1 MKIQI
6 IGGSGTGKSTL
17 AKYIS
22 EKEKIKWIDTD
33 QYLWKDDTFTE
44 NNPIE
49 KRIEMYQT
57 DIETFSSY
65 AVSGSIDLWYPN
77 GFGDREL
84 LVFLSLD
91 ETIRLKRL
99 RDRERQRK
107 NQNKPW
113 WKDENGEF
121 TNDFLE
127 WCKTYYTAKNKSDAG
142 TFAQHSYLMKI
153 SKSPV
158 LKLDSSQPVEELYDE
173 IIKEYKRLHPES

>member
-1 MKIQI
+1 MRIQI

-17 AKYIS
+17 AQYMS

-44 NNPIE
+44 NHPIE
-49 KRIEMYQT
+49 KRTEMYQA
-57 DIETFSSY
+57 DIESFSSY
-65 AVSGSIDLWYPN
+65 AVSGSIDSWYPQ
-77 GFGDREL
+77 GFGNRNL

-99 RDRERQRK
+99 RDREHQRE
-107 NQNKPW
+107 NLTKPW
-113 WKDENGEF
+113 RLDENGEC

-127 WCKTYYTAKNKSDAG
+127 WCKTYYTTKDKSSSG
-142 TFAQHSYLMKI
+142 TFAQHAYLMKI

-158 LKLDSSQPVEELYDE
+158 LKLNSSQPVEKLYDK
-173 IIKEYKRLHPES
+173 IIKEYKKYYPE